1 MKNPLTLLCV
11 LAAIALG
18 VVAWR
23 QHLEL
28 IELRALQ
35 LGAATTA
42 AAGAGSA
49 DRAASTSARVE
60 STAGDAADA
69 LASEE
74 NPNTAKGKAGGDKPA
89 KPAVKAKKDPS
100 KAEILA
106 FLGEPET
113 QRILAQKLRE
123 QVDTRFGTFFKNLNL
138 SEAQLPQL
146 RALLI
151 EREGASID
159 VAAAALAEGLKPK
172 PEEML
177 KMVNAAQAETDRKL
191 VLALGAEG
199 YKQFQLYETAHLFR
213 GATADLQR
221 SLIRVAAPL
230 DPKQAENFT
239 TGLAAL
245 AAGQFTPL
253 QQQALR
259 SVTQMEQT
267 RQTLKQVEQLYK
279 DRQNPP
285 KPAKPAKKPNG

>member
-1 MKNPLTLLCV
+1 MKNPLTILCA

-18 VVAWR
+18 VLAWR

-28 IELRALQ
+28 IDLRALQ
-35 LGAATTA
+35 LEAAST
-42 AAGAGSA
+42 AGAGSGSE
-49 DRAASTSARVE
+49 DRAAETSARVGG
-60 STAGDAADA
+60 TATDGDEA
-69 LASEE
+69 LASAE
-74 NPNTAKGKAGGDKPA
+74 NPDTAKNRAGGGKPA
-89 KPAVKAKKDPS
+89 KPAVKAKKGPS
-100 KAEILA
+100 KAEILS

-113 QRILAQKLRE
+113 QRIMAQKLRE
-123 QVDTRFGTFFKNLNL
+123 QVDTRFGTFFKNLNV

-159 VAAAALAEGLKPK
+159 VAAATLAEGLKPK

-191 VLALGAEG
+191 ILALGAEG

-267 RQTLKQVEQLYK
+267 KKTLQQVEQLYK

>member
-1 MKNPLTLLCV
+1 MKNSLTILCA

-18 VVAWR
+18 VLAWR

-35 LGAATTA
+35 LA
-42 AAGAGSA
+42 
-49 DRAASTSARVE
+49 AASTTPAGAESADHAASPSVRVDG
-60 STAGDAADA
+60 TAGDAAGA
-69 LASEE
+69 PSAEE
-74 NPNTAKGKAGGDKPA
+74 NPETAKDKAGGGKPA
-89 KPAVKAKKDPS
+89 KPTVKAKKGPS
-100 KAEILA
+100 KAEILS
-106 FLGEPET
+106 FLAEPET
-113 QRILAQKLRE
+113 QRIMAQKLRE
-123 QVDTRFGTFFKNLNL
+123 QVDTRFGTFFKNLNI

-191 VLALGAEG
+191 ALALGAAG
-199 YKQFQLYETAHLFR
+199 YEQFQLYETAHLFR

-221 SLIRVAAPL
+221 SLTRVAAPL

-239 TGLAAL
+239 TALAAL
-245 AAGQFTPL
+245 AAGQWTPL
-253 QQQALR
+253 QQQAFR

-267 RQTLKQVEQLYK
+267 KRTLQQVEQLYK

-285 KPAKPAKKPNG
+285 KPAKKTNG

>member
-1 MKNPLTLLCV
+1 MKNPLTILCA

-18 VVAWR
+18 VLAWR

-28 IELRALQ
+28 IDLRALQ
-35 LGAATTA
+35 LEAAST
-42 AAGAGSA
+42 AGAGSGSE
-49 DRAASTSARVE
+49 DRAAEISARVGG
-60 STAGDAADA
+60 TAGDAAGALTSAEDPDA
-69 LASEE
+69 
-74 NPNTAKGKAGGDKPA
+74 AKGKTGGGKPE
-89 KPAVKAKKDPS
+89 KPTVKARKGPS
-100 KAEILA
+100 KAEILS

-113 QRILAQKLRE
+113 QRIMAQKLRE
-123 QVDTRFGTFFKNLNL
+123 QVDTRFGTFFKNLNV

-191 VLALGAEG
+191 LLALGAAG
-199 YKQFQLYETAHLFR
+199 YEQFQLYETAHLFR

-221 SLIRVAAPL
+221 SLTRVAAPL
-230 DPKQAENFT
+230 DSKQAENFT

-267 RQTLKQVEQLYK
+267 KKTLQQVEQLYK
-279 DRQNPP
+279 DRRNPP
-285 KPAKPAKKPNG
+285 KPAKKPDG

>member
-1 MKNPLTLLCV
+1 MKNFFVAGCALI
-11 LAAIALG
+11 AIALG
-18 VVAWR
+18 VLAWR

-28 IELRALQ
+28 IELRALHEDFALAQ
-35 LGAATTA
+35 SARGDSESNPTEAADSLKTDGTEASSASDSAVNAESKPGKKDGGKRATGAAK
-42 AAGAGSA
+42 
-49 DRAASTSARVE
+49 
-60 STAGDAADA
+60 
-69 LASEE
+69 
-74 NPNTAKGKAGGDKPA
+74 PKKG
-89 KPAVKAKKDPS
+89 PS

-113 QRILAQKLRE
+113 QRVLAQKLRA
-123 QVDTRFGTFFKNLNL
+123 QVDARFGTFFQNLNMP
-138 SEAQLPQL
+138 EAQLPQL

-151 EREGASID
+151 EREGAAID
-159 VAAAALAEGLKPK
+159 VAAAAIVEGLKPK

-191 VLALGAEG
+191 ALALGAEG
-199 YKQFQLYETAHLFR
+199 YQKFQHYESAHLFR

-230 DPKQAENFT
+230 DAKQAENFT
-239 TGLAAL
+239 TGLAAM

-267 RQTLKQVEQLYK
+267 RKTIQQVEQLYK

-285 KPAKPAKKPNG
+285 KPAKPEKKSKG